1 MVNNLPANVGDLG
14 LIPGLGRFPDGGHGN
29 PLQFVPGESPW
40 TEEPGGL
47 QSRKSQRIGHD
58 WATKHSTANTEKA
71 NTISLISY
79 YHIIH
84 SSISG
89 KNIWKNWVTIG
100 TWGPSIGDERKSLR
114 ERQGGTWG
122 KGFSFSCVCET
133 PVWTVDLLCKNE
145 IWLMRPEWALTGW
158 GHICWSKYSWHQPP
172 IRKLALRKPQLC
184 KSPCMSHVAMA
195 VPIVLPPKFLN

>member
-1 MVNNLPANVGDLG
+1 MWTMNFQMFKLDLE
-14 LIPGLGRFPDGGHGN
+14 GRGTRD
-29 PLQFVPGESPW
+29 QIVSICWIIEKAR
-40 TEEPGGL
+40 GL
-47 QSRKSQRIGHD
+47 QSRKSQRIGND

>member
-29 PLQFVPGESPW
+29 PLRFVPGESPW
-40 TEEPGGL
+40 TEGPGGL

-145 IWLMRPEWALTGW
+145 IWLMRPERALTLLEQIFLTPTPNQKTG
-158 GHICWSKYSWHQPP
+158 SQK
-172 IRKLALRKPQLC
+172 ATLC

-195 VPIVLPPKFLN
+195 VSIVLPPKFLN

>member
-1 MVNNLPANVGDLG
+1 M
-14 LIPGLGRFPDGGHGN
+14 
-29 PLQFVPGESPW
+29 
-40 TEEPGGL
+40 
-47 QSRKSQRIGHD
+47 
-58 WATKHSTANTEKA
+58 TKHSTANTEKA

-145 IWLMRPEWALTGW
+145 IWLMRPERALTGW

-172 IRKLALRKPQLC
+172 IRKLGLRKPLC
-184 KSPCMSHVAMA
+184 VSLPVWVMLLWLFPLCYLLNFLIKKKKILKTYLTFHLCNLFQKETMSTRAKVSKEERQHCKGVDGYQWKSQREITSEGT
-195 VPIVLPPKFLN
+195 